1 MFRTGQQCSLNNK
14 TCANEDFM
22 CTSTGPQD
30 IVETLLT
37 AVGLLLF
44 SSFPEQQSHIGTMR
58 LLLASWSAFSL
69 LLMTALSSGL
79 VSHLTQ
85 PPSTTQLNSVYDLVE
100 ADLYWG
106 QAYEQEYS
114 TIFNMQ
120 VLNFVYL
127 MCWQ

>member
-1 MFRTGQQCSLNNK
+1 M
-14 TCANEDFM
+14 
-22 CTSTGPQD
+22 
-30 IVETLLT
+30 LT
-37 AVGLLLF
+37 AVGMLF
-44 SSFPEQQSHIGTMR
+44 LSSFPEQQSHLGTLRPLM
-58 LLLASWSAFSL
+58 ASWSAFSL
-69 LLMTALSSGL
+69 LLTTALSSGL

-85 PPSTTQLNSVYDLVE
+85 PAPTTQLNSVRDMVE
-100 ADLYWG
+100 SGLSWG